1 MNRAPLIKVKEMG
14 DDTMTF
20 ELTETDI
27 SMANAL
33 RRVMIAEVPTLAIEL
48 VDFEDNTSPLLDEFV
63 AHRLG
68 LIPLKSLRPMDHWN
82 YHHNCECGDICDKC
96 AVKISLDCDFNQ
108 MRQQA
113 GDDEDLYAG
122 QEVAITITSR
132 DLVCHHPD
140 VEIVHFSNKEEE
152 DRARDEI
159 NFDKG
164 VVLLKL
170 GPGQR
175 IKLNALAKKGI
186 GKEHAKW
193 SPVATVAL
201 KHDPIVKLNK
211 EM

>member
-1 MNRAPLIKVKEMG
+1 MNRAPKIKVKEIT
-14 DDTMTF
+14 DDSMTF

-27 SMANAL
+27 SMANSL
-33 RRVMIAEVPTLAIEL
+33 RRVMIAEVATLAIEL
-48 VDFEDNTSPLLDEFV
+48 VDFEDNTSPLLDEFI

-68 LIPLKSLRPMDHWN
+68 LIPIRSKRPMHLWN
-82 YHHNCECGDICDKC
+82 FHHNCPCGDICENC
-96 AVKISLDCDFNQ
+96 AIKITLDCDFNK
-108 MRQQA
+108 MRA
-113 GDDEDLYAG
+113 NSNNDDDMYGDQD
-122 QEVAITITSR
+122 VAITITSR

-140 VEIVHFSNKEEE
+140 VEIVHFSDRQE
-152 DRARDEI
+152 DTRAQDEL
-159 NFDKG
+159 NYDKG

-175 IKLNALAKKGI
+175 IKLTALAKKGI